1 MILRIWPFKM
11 ILNFLLKLAK
21 VVDWC
26 RIIDLYIFTITAYF
40 LELGGIETP
49 SAKNKSDFKCSY
61 NFEQFNEFN

>member
-1 MILRIWPFKM
+1 MILRIWSFKTF
-11 ILNFLLKLAK
+11 LKFLLKLAK
-21 VVDWC
+21 VIDWC

-61 NFEQFNEFN
+61 KFKKI